1 MPDPNAH
8 APDMI
13 TTTRVT
19 IRTIRPSAMPR
30 LWWLNPWAAAKYLHS
45 AATALKAYADRA
57 DAAVDFQRAII
68 DDQSAEIRRLRA
80 RVNDLHTTFVEGKTS
95 YDINPKRI
103 IR

>member
-30 LWWLNPWAAAKYLHS
+30 LWWLNPWASAKYLHS

-80 RVNDLHTTFVEGKTS
+80 RVESLDYAALSKKES
-95 YDINPKRI
+95 